1 MKKLLILL
9 FIGLITITG
18 CSSIKVSNKSKMDDN
33 DKFSLEYNVS
43 KKNPFKYARVHDV
56 IDLLNDGTGI
66 VYFADSDDEKS
77 LYYTELILD
86 TLNTSEINEVYYYN
100 PSNIK
105 ENNTKNYKEI
115 ISILRNYLPE
125 DDDSNVYLDMPNLF
139 FVKDGKVIGHTY
151 IDSKYDMDDLLE
163 EKVKKKLIKELKN
176 VITKFKSA

>member
-18 CSSIKVSNKSKMDDN
+18 CSSIKVSDKSRMDDN
-33 DKFSLEYNVS
+33 EKFSLEYNVS

-77 LYYTELILD
+77 LYYTDLILD
-86 TLNTSEINEVYYYN
+86 TLNSNELNEIYYYN

-115 ISILRNYLPE
+115 VSILRDYLPE
-125 DDDSNVYLDMPNLF
+125 DGDSNIYLDLPNLF
-139 FVKDGKVIGHTY
+139 FVKNGKVIGHTY

-163 EKVKKKLIKELKN
+163 DKTKKKLIKELKN

>member
-115 ISILRNYLPE
+115 ISILRDYLPE

-163 EKVKKKLIKELKN
+163 EKIKKKLIKELKN
-176 VITKFKSA
+176 IINKFKSA

>member
-9 FIGLITITG
+9 FISLIIITG
-18 CSSIKVSNKSKMDDN
+18 CSSVKVSNKSKMDDN

-86 TLNTSEINEVYYYN
+86 TLNTGV
-100 PSNIK
+100 
-105 ENNTKNYKEI
+105 
-115 ISILRNYLPE
+115 
-125 DDDSNVYLDMPNLF
+125 
-139 FVKDGKVIGHTY
+139 VK
-151 IDSKYDMDDLLE
+151 
-163 EKVKKKLIKELKN
+163 
-176 VITKFKSA
+176 